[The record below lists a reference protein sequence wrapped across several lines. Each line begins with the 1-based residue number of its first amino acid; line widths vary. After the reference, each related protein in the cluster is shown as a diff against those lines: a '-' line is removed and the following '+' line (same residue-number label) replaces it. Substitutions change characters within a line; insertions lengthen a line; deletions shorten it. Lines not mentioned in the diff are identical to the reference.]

1 MMLKLK
7 WKALEV
13 GSVSLD
19 YAKQLSLSLSS
30 SAQMRSWSKKMMI
43 MTWIMIMIM
52 VDRNQFMIM
61 TGAVTMIIE
70 DKLDSCCLC
79 CVSLNVFF
87 FVSNLIRFSPLV
99 NFSGSQLNFLETPSS
114 ILLFNSQFRF
124 RLSAITT
131 FPVCHHS
138 QAGKMTWKG
147 LLNLIITNKAI
158 TKTQI

>member
-7 WKALEV
+7 WKALDV

-70 DKLDSCCLC
+70 DKLDSCCAW
-79 CVSLNVFF
+79 VVF
-87 FVSNLIRFSPLV
+87 L
-99 NFSGSQLNFLETPSS
+99 
-114 ILLFNSQFRF
+114 
-124 RLSAITT
+124 
-131 FPVCHHS
+131 
-138 QAGKMTWKG
+138 
-147 LLNLIITNKAI
+147 
-158 TKTQI
+158 

>member
-1 MMLKLK
+1 M
-7 WKALEV
+7 
-13 GSVSLD
+13 
-19 YAKQLSLSLSS
+19 
-30 SAQMRSWSKKMMI
+30 MMI
-43 MTWIMIMIM
+43 MM
-52 VDRNQFMIM
+52 VDDDHDNGGQESIYDHDGGSNHDHRGQIGF
-61 TGAVTMIIE
+61 
-70 DKLDSCCLC
+70 LLCLY

-99 NFSGSQLNFLETPSS
+99 SFSGSQLNFLETPSS

-138 QAGKMTWKG
+138 QAGKMTWEC

>member
-1 MMLKLK
+1 MTKMMLKLK

-99 NFSGSQLNFLETPSS
+99 SFSDSQLFFWKRLHLFCFSTPSS
-114 ILLFNSQFRF
+114 GSDFLPLR
-124 RLSAITT
+124 
-131 FPVCHHS
+131 HS
-138 QAGKMTWKG
+138 RSVTIHKQAK
-147 LLNLIITNKAI
+147 
-158 TKTQI
+158 

>member
-1 MMLKLK
+1 M
-7 WKALEV
+7 
-13 GSVSLD
+13 
-19 YAKQLSLSLSS
+19 
-30 SAQMRSWSKKMMI
+30 MMI
-43 MTWIMIMIM
+43 MR
-52 VDRNQFMIM
+52 VDDDRDNGGQESIYDHDGGSNHDHRGQIGF
-61 TGAVTMIIE
+61 
-70 DKLDSCCLC
+70 LLCLY

-99 NFSGSQLNFLETPSS
+99 SFSGSQLNFLETPSS

-138 QAGKMTWKG
+138 QAGKMTWEC

-158 TKTQI
+158 TKTQILKKIHK

>member
-1 MMLKLK
+1 
-7 WKALEV
+7 
-13 GSVSLD
+13 
-19 YAKQLSLSLSS
+19 
-30 SAQMRSWSKKMMI
+30 MMI
-43 MTWIMIMIM
+43 MM
-52 VDRNQFMIM
+52 VDDDDRDNGGQGSIYDHDGGSNHDHRGQIGF
-61 TGAVTMIIE
+61 
-70 DKLDSCCLC
+70 LLCLY

-99 NFSGSQLNFLETPSS
+99 SFSGSQLNFLETPSS

-138 QAGKMTWKG
+138 QAGKMTWEC

-158 TKTQI
+158 TKTQILKKIHK